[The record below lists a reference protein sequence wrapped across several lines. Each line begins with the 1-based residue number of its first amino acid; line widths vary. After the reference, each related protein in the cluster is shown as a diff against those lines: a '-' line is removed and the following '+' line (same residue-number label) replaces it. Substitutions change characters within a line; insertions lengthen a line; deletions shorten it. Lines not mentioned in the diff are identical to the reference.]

1 MVSFSKG
8 LSFSFVASEN
18 DLMEKG
24 QGCWSYI
31 GRIGGEQM
39 ISIGPNCLR
48 EGVIIHE
55 ILHALGFFHEHSRP
69 DRDQYI
75 TIDFDNLKDGM
86 QHNFETLNLRNWFNM
101 SIPYGMGFKN
111 IIIDFDTILIR
122 QRCLLR
128 YKSIM
133 VLNPTYFVL
142 IQIKRLFVL
151 GVYQYSLY

>member
-1 MVSFSKG
+1 
-8 LSFSFVASEN
+8 
-18 DLMEKG
+18 
-24 QGCWSYI
+24 
-31 GRIGGEQM
+31 M